1 MDYLL
6 QKMEKAGIITYVSKG
21 SQLKQVEISTYLED
35 ENMPRTKKPAEVAE
49 EIKEKVEEAVVAV
62 EAVAEK
68 KRPGRKKAEG
78 EAAVA
83 KTRAPRAEK
92 AVATEV
98 FVQFGERE
106 TSVSAVVEAAKA
118 DFSMNNSAAVK
129 DLKLYIKPEDGMAY
143 YVINGVE
150 GKVAL

>member
-6 QKMEKAGIITYVSKG
+6 QKMEKAGIITYVSKR

-35 ENMPRTKKPAEVAE
+35 ENMPRTKKAAEVAE

-78 EAAVA
+78 EAAAA
-83 KTRAPRAEK
+83 KTRAPRAAK
-92 AVATEV
+92 AVAPEV
-98 FVQFGERE
+98 FVQFGESE
-106 TSVSAVVEAAKA
+106 TNVSAVVEAAKA
-118 DFSMNNSAAVK
+118 DFSMNNSGAVT

>member
-1 MDYLL
+1 
-6 QKMEKAGIITYVSKG
+6 
-21 SQLKQVEISTYLED
+21 
-35 ENMPRTKKPAEVAE
+35 MPRTKKPAEVAE